1 MTIQSA
7 KPNQDS
13 TGFITTLTDGTEVHV
28 PDDMSSRHRQMLQE
42 WLDAGN
48 TLDPMN
54 PIPPPPTN
62 DEIYDQVIQNQKVL
76 KAVVLSIND
85 GTLVPG
91 ADAAG
96 GTLRSIIKAN
106 M

>member
-7 KPNQDS
+7 KPNQDA
-13 TGFITTLTDGTEVHV
+13 TGFLITLDSGIVVHV
-28 PDDMSSRHRQMLQE
+28 PDDMSSRHRRLLQE

-48 TLDPMN
+48 TLDPAD
-54 PIPPPPTN
+54 PLPTPPTN
-62 DEIYDQVIQNQKVL
+62 DEIYDQVIQAQKVL

-85 GTLVPG
+85 GTFVPG
-91 ADAAG
+91 AGVTGAVLKA
-96 GTLRSIIKAN
+96 IIKAN